1 MAIILLNQLQI
12 AQKIRRIAYQIY
24 EKNWDTQD
32 VVLAGIESG
41 GYILAKR
48 LENELKNISPLK
60 TQLVK
65 ITLDKFQLVQSEV
78 MLDVDIQ
85 TLTNKIVI
93 LVDDVLNTGRT
104 LTYSLRPFLKI
115 PIIKLQTAVLVNRH
129 HHSFPIAADYVGY
142 VLSTTL
148 QDNITVILN
157 EKEDEG
163 VYLD

>member
-12 AQKIRRIAYQIY
+12 TQKIRRIAYQIY
-24 EKNWDTQD
+24 EKNWDTQE
-32 VVLAGIESG
+32 VVLAGIENG

-148 QDNITVILN
+148 QDNITVVLN